1 VTRSLRELETR
12 HFDAASAL
20 VPPDRL
26 KSVKS
31 RLEEV
36 INDFRRIVNG
46 MQMLS
51 YRPPRAVDEAIAVGE
66 RLSCLLISEYLTI
79 LGIRAVAVNAAEVV
93 VTDAVFNNAS
103 PILEATKQKAE
114 AVLMPLLKQ
123 GAVPVVTGFN
133 GATLDGR
140 PTTLGRGGS
149 DFSASILAG
158 VLGAKELW
166 IWTDVDGI
174 MTADPRLVPGAR
186 VLEE

>member
-66 RLSCLLISEYLTI
+66 RLSALLVSEYLNT
-79 LGIRAVAVNAAEVV
+79 LGIRAVAVNAAGVV

-103 PILEATKQKAE
+103 PILEATKQKA
-114 AVLMPLLKQ
+114 
-123 GAVPVVTGFN
+123 
-133 GATLDGR
+133 
-140 PTTLGRGGS
+140 
-149 DFSASILAG
+149 
-158 VLGAKELW
+158 
-166 IWTDVDGI
+166 
-174 MTADPRLVPGAR
+174 
-186 VLEE
+186 